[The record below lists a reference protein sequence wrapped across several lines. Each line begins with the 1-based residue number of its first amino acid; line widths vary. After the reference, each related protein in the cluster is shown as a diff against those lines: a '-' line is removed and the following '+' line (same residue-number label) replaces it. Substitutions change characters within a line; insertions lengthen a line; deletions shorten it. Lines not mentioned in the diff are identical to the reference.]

1 MNCKTN
7 LRRFVIVTCLLVCK
21 STAKKSSVTI
31 IKASPEEDVRCS
43 QTSDQDDSSHIM
55 SMIDLMID
63 FAKDHHHM
71 PVDDDHHHVDQ
82 DEEISTHFESNHM
95 DDFGVTDDSTSL
107 NDCNVA
113 YDMVNH
119 GTLISDMNHI
129 KENQAQPLKSYNY
142 MYGTTAKLIH
152 NKDTLTEKIRHLSE
166 NFKLKVPKLLT
177 TLPPVTIEPSIIGYP
192 TRSASLWNEK
202 SKMDPLDIKVDQHN
216 EIEQQIIHQ
225 TESHLK
231 SEISADKI

>member
-1 MNCKTN
+1 MNNSKN

-21 STAKKSSVTI
+21 CTAKKASVTI
-31 IKASPEEDVRCS
+31 FKASPEEDVRCS

-55 SMIDLMID
+55 SMIDIMID
-63 FAKDHHHM
+63 FAKDHHM
-71 PVDDDHHHVDQ
+71 PIEDEHHHIDQ
-82 DEEISTHFESNHM
+82 DEEISTHFESSHS
-95 DDFGVTDDSTSL
+95 DEFGHTDHSTSL
-107 NDCNVA
+107 DDCNVA

-119 GTLISDMNHI
+119 GTLVSDIHHIS
-129 KENQAQPLKSYNY
+129 KNQAEPIKSYNY

-152 NKDTLTEKIRHLSE
+152 NKDNLNEKRKHLSE
-166 NFKLKVPKLLT
+166 NYKLKVPKLLT
-177 TLPPVTIEPSIIGYP
+177 TLPPVTIEPSIIGFP

-231 SEISADKI
+231 SPISADNI